1 MRTFNNKFYKKVGMK
16 KVGYIN
22 WSNGNMKGTVWLK
35 VKKLEKPR
43 EGLLRQEDSYLM
55 KEKMVRYIEKKR

>member
-1 MRTFNNKFYKKVGMK
+1 MSSYDWRSQLESELGHVDECWKTHKKVGMK

-35 VKKLEKPR
+35 VKN
-43 EGLLRQEDSYLM
+43 
-55 KEKMVRYIEKKR
+55 